1 MYSLLVLFCL
11 SRCRQNNTSKNTW
24 IDKTTPSNYL
34 HRQDYTSKTVWREN
48 TTPVNMSRKT
58 KQHQYN
64 KNYLD
69 RQNNTSK
76 EFFFLCF
83 FCWCCFVYLCIC
95 AGVVLSI

>member
-1 MYSLLVLFCL
+1 LCWCCFVYLCI
-11 SRCRQNNTSKNTW
+11 CANTW

-34 HRQDYTSKTVWREN
+34 HRQDYTSKTVWIEN

-58 KQHQYN
+58 KQHQYK

-76 EFFFLCF
+76 EYMDRHKKTLATNT
-83 FCWCCFVYLCIC
+83 WIEKTTP
-95 AGVVLSI
+95 AKNT